1 MHLCDQSGEAARSA
15 GPCGSHILTCR
26 PGWEWTVTHALPT
39 ALTRSARTLPSEELF
54 PPDLRRIR
62 EDSHAQVGLKTA
74 CQTELPVAVGGVF
87 DRQSLSISSDPHMPF
102 ASRAYELGF
111 HVMEDANLGTI
122 KPSQDTDLAPIASGS
137 SDAAARAAAR
147 SVTGV
152 VGMLGGK
159 EREFRNSG
167 GTSPRRH

>member
-1 MHLCDQSGEAARSA
+1 MQGIDSTYPIYTSLARSASNFRLIPMPCDSRAPCRNDAAAEAMLVLSDFSTLIASRGCTMHLCDQSGEAARSA

-74 CQTELPVAVGGVF
+74 CQTEIPVA
-87 DRQSLSISSDPHMPF
+87 R
-102 ASRAYELGF
+102 
-111 HVMEDANLGTI
+111 
-122 KPSQDTDLAPIASGS
+122 
-137 SDAAARAAAR
+137 
-147 SVTGV
+147 
-152 VGMLGGK
+152 
-159 EREFRNSG
+159 G
-167 GTSPRRH
+167 GTARQKLAFSTGSAV

>member
-1 MHLCDQSGEAARSA
+1 MQGIDSTYPIYTSLARPASNFRLIPMPCDSRAPCRNDAAAEAMLVLSDFSTLIASRGCTMHLCDQSGEAARSA

-74 CQTELPVAVGGVF
+74 YQTELPVARG
-87 DRQSLSISSDPHMPF
+87 
-102 ASRAYELGF
+102 
-111 HVMEDANLGTI
+111 
-122 KPSQDTDLAPIASGS
+122 
-137 SDAAARAAAR
+137 RAANPFPSAG
-147 SVTGV
+147 T
-152 VGMLGGK
+152 
-159 EREFRNSG
+159 
-167 GTSPRRH
+167 GTSV